1 MMGEHSPM
9 AAERDSAQALDL
21 LRRMIGID
29 SRSFVSNLA
38 IAELMEGELAG
49 WQVERIDYVDPAGV
63 KKRNLVAVEPGQRPR
78 IAFAGHLDTVADTE
92 WQRNP
97 FEATLEGDN
106 LHGLG
111 ACDMKG
117 PIAAFV
123 TAIKALPPA
132 ERPMI
137 VLTADEETGK
147 QGARETVAR
156 SALLKDIAPA
166 CFLVAEPTVNG
177 IVRGHRVDVQFVAHA
192 KGVQAHSS
200 TGKGLNANIA
210 MIPFL
215 ADMRALYLRL
225 REDTSLHDPQYDPPF
240 CDLNMVVD
248 NYGAFN
254 NVTVGLA
261 TTRIKFRYSKSF
273 DPAWVI
279 AEVTQSATR
288 HGLELIVKPEAPPPE
303 LPPDHPLVVK
313 AEAILGRRAEVA
325 GIGTEASEYSRLA
338 PAIVCGP
345 GDVAHAHRPV
355 EHINMAQFVASIDN
369 FRRLARELP
378 DAV

>member
-1 MMGEHSPM
+1 MSVERES
-9 AAERDSAQALDL
+9 AAALDL
-21 LRRMIGID
+21 LKRMIGID
-29 SRSFVSNLA
+29 SRSFVSNLP
-38 IAELMEGELAG
+38 IAELMEAELAG

-78 IAFAGHLDTVADTE
+78 IAFAGHLDTVSDTD
-92 WQRNP
+92 WQRRP
-97 FEATLEGDN
+97 FEAVLEGDN

-123 TAIKALPPA
+123 TAIKALAPSQ
-132 ERPMI
+132 RPMI
-137 VLTADEETGK
+137 VLTADEEIGK
-147 QGARETVAR
+147 QGVRETVAR
-156 SALLKDIAPA
+156 SALLKEIRPA

-192 KGVQAHSS
+192 KGIQAHSS

-210 MIPFL
+210 LIPFL
-215 ADMRALYLRL
+215 ADMRALYFRL
-225 REDTSLHDPQYDPPF
+225 REDPSLHDPQYDPPF
-240 CDLNMVVD
+240 CDLNLVVD

-261 TTRIKFRYSKSF
+261 TARIKFRYSKRF
-273 DPAWVI
+273 DPSWVI
-279 AEVTQSATR
+279 AEVTESARR
-288 HGLELIVKPEAPPPE
+288 HGLELSVKPEAPPPE
-303 LPPDHPLVVK
+303 LAADHPLVAR
-313 AEAILGRRAEVA
+313 AEAILGGRAEVA

-345 GDVAHAHRPV
+345 GDVAYAHRPI
-355 EHINMAQFVASIDN
+355 EHINVPQFVASIDN

-378 DAV
+378 EAL